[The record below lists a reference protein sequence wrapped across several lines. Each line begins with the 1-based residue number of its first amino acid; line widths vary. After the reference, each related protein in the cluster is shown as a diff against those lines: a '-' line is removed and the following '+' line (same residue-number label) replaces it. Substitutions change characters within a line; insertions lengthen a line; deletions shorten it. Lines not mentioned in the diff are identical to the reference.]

1 MTDSDLQKK
10 RFIAA
15 VIDIVVAIA
24 IWGVFVVVATIVGF
38 AAARSESTVMHY
50 VPRVLNF
57 LGAVIGLGYVLARD
71 VIGGGTSIGKKTQG
85 LRVVT
90 TIGEP
95 FGIMDSAKRN
105 AIFAIGSTLSMLS
118 ATLGLIPCIGD
129 AVNCLLMPLQ
139 ILGGLVGLAM
149 AVIELVKIAQDP
161 EGVRLG
167 DGFAGTRVVRA

>member
-24 IWGVFVVVATIVGF
+24 IGTVFGILSWIMAIV
-38 AAARSESTVMHY
+38 AARSGSSAMHY
-50 VPRVLNF
+50 LPRL
-57 LGAVIGLGYVLARD
+57 LGFVGAAIGLGYVLARD
-71 VIGGGTSIGKKTQG
+71 IIGGGTSIGKKTQG

-118 ATLGLIPCIGD
+118 ATLGLVPCIGD
-129 AVNCLLMPLQ
+129 AVNCLLIPLQ